1 MVPQL
6 APYIGF
12 LAYRPNVQKTK
23 GFSKGRVRTVTTAS
37 ALPGFMLLNGSL
49 QAIAFNSEAV
59 QILAYP
65 TRPDRIQHV
74 TVFLNDKI
82 RSSLL
87 KHHNGCEVAF
97 VKEYRSGGRQYICRA
112 FHVHCPVQED
122 ALCSTALLLERHCTS
137 ETDMRDLLLQFDLTP
152 REQET
157 VTLLI
162 EGLTSK
168 EIANR
173 MNISPNT
180 VKAFLRLVMVK
191 MDVSTRSGIVGK
203 IVGPHS

>member
-1 MVPQL
+1 MTTAFTMP
-6 APYIGF
+6 GF
-12 LAYRPNVQKTK
+12 L
-23 GFSKGRVRTVTTAS
+23 
-37 ALPGFMLLNGSL
+37 LLNEGF
-49 QAIAFNSEAV
+49 QPIAFNSEAV
-59 QILAYP
+59 QILAFP
-65 TRPDRIQHV
+65 TKPERIPH
-74 TVFLNDKI
+74 TSVFLEDKI

-87 KHHNGCEVAF
+87 DRRSDSPPEF

-112 FHVHCPVQED
+112 FHIDCKGQEV
-122 ALCSTALLLERHCTS
+122 ALCSTALLLERHYS
-137 ETDMRDLLLQFDLTP
+137 SVAELSDLLQQFDLTP
-152 REQET
+152 RELET
-157 VTLLI
+157 VTLLV

>member
-1 MVPQL
+1 M
-6 APYIGF
+6 
-12 LAYRPNVQKTK
+12 
-23 GFSKGRVRTVTTAS
+23 TTAS
-37 ALPGFMLLNGSL
+37 AMPGFMLLNGSL
-49 QAIAFNSEAV
+49 QPIAFNSEAV

-65 TRPDRIQHV
+65 TKPDRIQHP

-82 RSSLL
+82 RASLL
-87 KHHNGCEVAF
+87 KHNNGCEVVF
-97 VKEYRSGGRQYICRA
+97 VREYRSGARQYICRA
-112 FHVHCPVQED
+112 FNIHCPVQENP
-122 ALCSTALLLERHCTS
+122 LCSTAVLLERHCSS

-168 EIANR
+168 EIASR

-203 IVGPHS
+203 IIGPQDRKSVV